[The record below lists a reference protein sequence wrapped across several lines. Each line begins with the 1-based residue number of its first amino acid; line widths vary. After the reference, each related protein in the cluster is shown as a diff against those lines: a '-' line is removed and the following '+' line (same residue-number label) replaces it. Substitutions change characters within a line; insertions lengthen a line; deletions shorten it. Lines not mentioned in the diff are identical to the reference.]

1 MVMADNRQAYR
12 QSFVSKLEQLG
23 INYQFNN
30 KAILCFEWKTGK
42 SYRFPCEM
50 IFVDNRLSFKVKV
63 ISLLTET
70 IFPDAYYYCG
80 VLNNKINWLKVFIDK
95 HRAVFCMVE
104 TELNADDVI
113 DECTELL
120 RRMENAVVL
129 IQDVFQELLKLSRG
143 ENNE

>member
-1 MVMADNRQAYR
+1 MTYNRQAYQ

-23 INYQFNN
+23 ISYQFND
-30 KAILCFEWKTGK
+30 KAVLCFEWKTEK
-42 SYRFPCEM
+42 SYCFPCEM
-50 IFVDNRLSFKVKV
+50 IFADNRLSFKAKV

-113 DECTELL
+113 DECAELL
-120 RRMENAVVL
+120 QRMESAVVL
-129 IQDVFQELLKLSRG
+129 IQDVFQELLKLKKG
-143 ENNE
+143 ENDE